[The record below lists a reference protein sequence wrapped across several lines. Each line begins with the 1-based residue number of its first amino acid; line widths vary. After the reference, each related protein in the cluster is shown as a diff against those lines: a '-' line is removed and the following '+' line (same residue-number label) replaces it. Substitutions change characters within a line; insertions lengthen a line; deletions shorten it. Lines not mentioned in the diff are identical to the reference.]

1 MKLSNPSI
9 LWHTLILLAL
19 GSLAFLNV
27 ILFKQAKKYY
37 LEVNQ
42 TRLDPLGLNYYPVN
56 SEGTVDQ
63 LESRVVFLGDSRAEN
78 WPSPNIDGYEFV
90 NRGISSQTSTQVVQ
104 RFSPHVRSLNPD
116 IVIIQVGVNDLKTV
130 SLFPERRE
138 SIVHNTKA
146 NIERIVNESH
156 SLGAVVIVTT
166 IFPVGEVPLQR
177 RPFWSDDIA
186 QAIGDVNAY
195 IKTLRDEQ
203 TVVFDTFPL
212 LADGRGVLRAEYR
225 SDELHLNV
233 QGYAVLNAEL
243 SKLINSRSLQK

>member
-1 MKLSNPSI
+1 MKLSKLSI
-9 LWHTLILLAL
+9 LWNALILLVL

-27 ILFKQAKKYY
+27 VLFNQAKKYY

-42 TRLDPLGLNYYPVN
+42 TRLDPLGLNYYPVDF
-56 SEGTVDQ
+56 EGTADQ
-63 LESRVVFLGDSRAEN
+63 PEPRVVFLGDSRAEN
-78 WPSPNIDGYEFV
+78 WPPPDINGYEFV

-130 SLFPERRE
+130 TLFPKSRE

-156 SLGAVVIVTT
+156 SLGAAVIVTT

-177 RPFWSDDIA
+177 RPFWSDDIS
-186 QAIGDVNAY
+186 QAIDDVNAY
-195 IKTLRDEQ
+195 IKTLADEQ

-225 SDELHLNV
+225 SDELHLNA

-243 SKLINSRSLQK
+243 SKLINLRSFQK